1 MDKANWDAYHTRVF
15 CEICKEETLKNNR
28 PLGCLN
34 AKGYKNLEDKF
45 FETTKARLTKKQFKN
60 KWDMLK
66 KEYTQFMELK
76 LAATRLGCDEQSQTI
91 EADDNWWEIHLKVS
105 VCNLYKF
112 AAFKI

>member
-1 MDKANWDAYHTRVF
+1 MLFRS
-15 CEICKEETLKNNR
+15 
-28 PLGCLN
+28 CLN

-76 LAATRLGCDEQSQTI
+76 LAATGLGWDKQSRTI